1 MELGND
7 FMDEF
12 REFMRVR
19 QEYLKQKHH
28 SVAATQIPDKTIEPQ
43 QQAPVDP
50 PVPAKQQGF
59 QVLPLPPDLQMNLV
73 KCVHDEGMK
82 VMTPETVF
90 IQQILREMVEL
101 KAKFVQLSDTVVSLL
116 AVNNSINHQSSRSNL
131 LPVAHQDEHA
141 FRPIEVKQET
151 PDPVPD
157 RRGAIKRKRHARNR
171 RSTED
176 GEG

>member
-82 VMTPETVF
+82 VMTPETIF
-90 IQQILREMVEL
+90 IQQVLREMVEL

-116 AVNNSINHQSSRSNL
+116 TMSNSINHQASRSNL
-131 LPVAHQDEHA
+131 LPVAHQDDHA
-141 FRPIEVKQET
+141 FRPIEVKQDAQE
-151 PDPVPD
+151 PVPD
-157 RRGAIKRKRHARNR
+157 RRGTVKKKRYARNR
-171 RSTED
+171 RTAED
-176 GEG
+176 SEG